1 MAAAPTGRR
10 AGHSMQITTSFRDA
24 DTTVTTQGL
33 PAAAVAQEFS
43 WDAVSDVLDEV
54 MTAS

>member
-1 MAAAPTGRR
+1 MAAALTDRR

-24 DTTVTTQGL
+24 DTTVTSQGL
-33 PAAAVAQEFS
+33 PAAAAAQEFS
-43 WDAVSDVLDEV
+43 WDAVSDVLDVV

>member
-1 MAAAPTGRR
+1 MAAAPTDRR

-43 WDAVSDVLDEV
+43 WGAVSDVLDEV